1 MICRQA
7 VHEQKSL
14 YSAAETL
21 WRQAKISMVRTW
33 DNRRIFPR
41 RLTQAIQQGRSRRKE
56 VRESGGSGCVGK
68 ITVFISV
75 ACRFLLRLHGAA
87 ESYFPIDLIRSF
99 PSSTECGLR

>member
-1 MICRQA
+1 M
-7 VHEQKSL
+7 
-14 YSAAETL
+14 
-21 WRQAKISMVRTW
+21 
-33 DNRRIFPR
+33 
-41 RLTQAIQQGRSRRKE
+41 
-56 VRESGGSGCVGK
+56 RESGGSGCVGK